1 MAFLAASLTV
11 VWLAAIVVAPF
22 LTAPLSALVYAVGS
36 LVCHQLPDRSFHIG
50 ASQLPVCARC
60 LGVYVGAA
68 CGALG
73 GVVLTHGPADSP
85 LRPSARQA
93 RWSVGIALVPTVASV
108 VLEAAGLW
116 RTTNV
121 ERSVMGFPAGLVA
134 AFVVMSVLATLH
146 YTQCVPRRPTAPSQ
160 PPSI

>member
-1 MAFLAASLTV
+1 MPLLAALLTV
-11 VWLAAIVVAPF
+11 GWLAAIVVAPF

-36 LVCHQLPDRSFHIG
+36 FVCHQLPDRSFHIG

-68 CGALG
+68 CGALS
-73 GVVLTHGPADSP
+73 GVVSTYGPADSS
-85 LRPSARQA
+85 LRLRAKHARL
-93 RWSVGIALVPTVASV
+93 SVGIAVLPTAASV

-121 ERSVMGFPAGLVA
+121 QRAVMGFPAGLVA
-134 AFVVMSVLATLH
+134 AFVVVSVLATLH